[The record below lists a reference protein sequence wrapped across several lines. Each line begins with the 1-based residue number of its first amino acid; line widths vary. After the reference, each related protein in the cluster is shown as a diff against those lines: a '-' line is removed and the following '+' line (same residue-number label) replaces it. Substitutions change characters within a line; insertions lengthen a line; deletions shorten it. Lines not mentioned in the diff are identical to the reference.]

1 MAFFFRAEAT
11 SKSENQM
18 KRKTTTYLP
27 LVPRGSLIN
36 TSGSPENLWKNLA
49 PVYYVHYENVDVE
62 KNAENM
68 LEKFVFENRKNLENA
83 IHYGNA
89 DHLRNKQ
96 YLRAEMAQLLSLAMN
111 RTELL
116 FPAMIYSLPEKM
128 QVLA

>member
-1 MAFFFRAEAT
+1 ML
-11 SKSENQM
+11 EN
-18 KRKTTTYLP
+18 
-27 LVPRGSLIN
+27 I
-36 TSGSPENLWKNLA
+36 A
-49 PVYYVHYENVDVE
+49 PVENHLVHYENVDPE
-62 KNAENM
+62 KNIEKSFENY
-68 LEKFVFENRKNLENA
+68 FFENRKNLENA

-128 QVLA
+128 QFLKCFL